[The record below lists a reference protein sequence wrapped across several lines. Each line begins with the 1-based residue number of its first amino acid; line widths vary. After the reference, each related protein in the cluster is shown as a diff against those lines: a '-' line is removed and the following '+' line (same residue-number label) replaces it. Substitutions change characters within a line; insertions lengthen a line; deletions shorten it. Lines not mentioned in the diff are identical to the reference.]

1 MTQNAHEAIRPT
13 TISLETL
20 PEDVGPKEKRMYK
33 LIRENTLESCM
44 ADAIYLSITAQIKGA
59 MDSIFKYNSEKCE
72 FKGWKIIENKNDDDK
87 FYQYLLTLK
96 KDTIMPYKKMC
107 AKVTMRNLKQH
118 YTEARLVQLL
128 EENGI
133 GRPSTF
139 SSLVDKIQERG
150 YVKKDNISGKEML
163 CKDYELE
170 EDTIYEIEV
179 KREFGGEKNKL
190 IIQSLGELVM
200 EFLDNNFNSIFNY
213 EYTREMED
221 TLDKIANKKI
231 EWSSCCDKYLKQID
245 ELISNIEDE
254 IQKIEIKIDDNH
266 FYTLG
271 KHGPVI
277 KFVDPINK
285 DEKGKPQIFFK
296 TVKKDIDMN
305 KLKNGKYK
313 LDEILDENKSSKDV
327 PIGKYE
333 GKDLYVKK
341 GKYGLY
347 ATWGSETKSLKCFG
361 NRPIENIE
369 YTELVKILNEYK
381 KYKSEVGSNS
391 GSGSD
396 SDNSKNGKTKNPNM
410 VREISRNIS
419 IRKGKGNDYIFYK
432 TKEMTQP
439 KFFKL
444 NDFKEDYKTC
454 DKKVLKSWIKEK
466 YEVYYTDRK
475 EK

>member
-1 MTQNAHEAIRPT
+1 
-13 TISLETL
+13 
-20 PEDVGPKEKRMYK
+20 
-33 LIRENTLESCM
+33 M
-44 ADAIYLSITAQIKGA
+44 ADAIFLSITAQIKCV
-59 MDSIFKYNSEKCE
+59 MDTIFKYNSEKCE
-72 FKGWKIIENKNDDDK
+72 FKGWKIVANKCQDDK

-96 KDTIMPYKKMC
+96 KDTVLQYKKMC
-107 AKVTMRNLKQH
+107 AKVNMRNLKQH

-150 YVKKDNISGKEML
+150 YVKKDNISGKEMM

-170 EDTIYEIEV
+170 DDTIYEIEV
-179 KREFGGEKNKL
+179 KREFGNEKNKL

-200 EFLDNNFNSIFNY
+200 DFLDNNFNAIFNY
-213 EYTREMED
+213 EYTREMENI
-221 TLDKIANKKI
+221 LDKIANKQI
-231 EWSSCCDKYLKQID
+231 EWDDCCSKYLNQID
-245 ELISNIEDE
+245 ELINDIEND
-254 IQKIEIKIDDNH
+254 IKKVEIKIDDSH
-266 FYTLG
+266 YYMMG

-277 KFVDPINK
+277 KFVDPVNK
-285 DEKGKPQIFFK
+285 DEKGNQQVFFK
-296 TVKKDIDMN
+296 TVKKDIDME

-313 LDEILDENKSSKDV
+313 LEEILDENKSGKDV

-369 YTELVKILNEYK
+369 YTELVKILTEYK
-381 KYKSEVGSNS
+381 KYKSEN

-396 SDNSKNGKTKNPNM
+396 SDNSKNGKTKNPNV
-410 VREISRNIS
+410 VREVSRNIS

-432 TKEMTQP
+432 TKEMSQP

-444 NDFKEDYKTC
+444 NEFKEDYKTC

-466 YEVYYTDRK
+466 YDIN
-475 EK
+475 